1 MELTKSRG
9 YETPS
14 HKHFMRFTVIAA
26 DILLLLPAIWYAV
39 TVVYRKE
46 DLESKL
52 NVFVA
57 LAAQPGLLLIDHGHF
72 QYNGISLGL
81 AILSTA
87 LILDD
92 HDLLGSMAFSLSL
105 NYKQMSLYYAPAF
118 FFVLLA
124 KSVRHP
130 AGVISF
136 TSFSRLFQIGLVVLA
151 TFAVCWSPFLLQND
165 PLAQVSQI
173 FYRIFPVARGL
184 YEDKVANFWC
194 SISPI
199 FKLQNFASSPTMMKI
214 CTALTLVSMS
224 PACYTIFN
232 YTWRKDTT
240 KLTQAGAF
248 IIGLACVACSFF
260 FFSFHVHEKS
270 VLLPV
275 FIMSLWINESP
286 NVIIVANVVSTVS
299 MLPLLQRDGHE
310 YSLIFL
316 VFLYII
322 ASKWAFKARVSIALV
337 LASVSAPLAF
347 HFASKWISPP
357 PQLPDIFTLL
367 LTSSSF
373 GILLLCFL
381 HLHLQLYLLDVVQL
395 LEPASKRK
403 NE

>member
-1 MELTKSRG
+1 MELLKSRG

-14 HKHFMRFTVIAA
+14 HKHFMRFTVVAA
-26 DILLLLPAIWYAV
+26 DVLLLLPAIWYAV
-39 TVVYRKE
+39 KVVYWKE
-46 DLESKL
+46 DAESKL
-52 NVFVA
+52 KVFVA

-92 HDLLGSMAFSLSL
+92 HDLLGSIAFSLSL

-118 FFVLLA
+118 FLVLLA
-124 KSVRHP
+124 KSVRQP
-130 AGVISF
+130 AGIISF
-136 TSFSRLFQIGLVVLA
+136 TSFSRLAQIGLVVVA
-151 TFAVCWSPFLLQND
+151 TFVVCWSPFLLQND
-165 PLAQVSQI
+165 PVGQVSQI
-173 FYRIFPVARGL
+173 FHRIFPVARGL

-214 CTALTLVSMS
+214 CTALTLLGMS
-224 PACYTIFN
+224 PACYAIFK
-232 YTWRKDTT
+232 YTWRRDTT
-240 KLTQAGAF
+240 KMTQAGAF
-248 IIGLACVACSFF
+248 IIGLACVSWSFF

-275 FIMSLWINESP
+275 FIMSLWIHQSP
-286 NVIIVANVVSTVS
+286 NVIVIANLVSTVS

-316 VFLYII
+316 VILYII
-322 ASKWAFKARVSIALV
+322 AAKYAFKERISIVPV
-337 LASVSAPLAF
+337 LASVSTPLAF
-347 HFASKWISPP
+347 HIASKWISPP
-357 PQLPDIFTLL
+357 PQLPDLFTLL

-381 HLHLQLYLLDVVQL
+381 HLHVQLYLLDIVQL
-395 LEPASKRK
+395 VEPAPKRK
-403 NE
+403 EE